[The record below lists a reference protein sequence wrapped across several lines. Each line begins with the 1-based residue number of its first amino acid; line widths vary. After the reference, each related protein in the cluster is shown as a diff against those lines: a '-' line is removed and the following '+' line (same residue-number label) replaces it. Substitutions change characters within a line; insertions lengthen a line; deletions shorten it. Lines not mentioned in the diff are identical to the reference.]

1 MNRRKFLHQSA
12 LTFGALTLTQQS
24 ILSCN
29 SAPKGN
35 AWKITM
41 LRNDIGIFEENGGTV
56 AFLLSPNEIVVVD
69 AQYPQPATN
78 LIGELKKRSQQPVRM
93 LINTHHHVDHTAGN
107 ISFKGVAGQVLA
119 HTNSKKNQQNWARAQ
134 QVEDKQLYPDLLYT
148 DNWTGQSGNEKISV
162 DYLGVAHTDGDS
174 LIHFQH
180 ANIVHAG
187 DIVWN
192 RHQPNVDRSAGSN
205 VKSWI
210 EVIEKAEKKYDK
222 STLYIF
228 GHADNGFKVTGS
240 SEVLLKFRD
249 FLGNLLKFVEKEIR
263 AGKTKDEVIKA
274 TIIPGG
280 EEWGGDGIHRALDG
294 AYDELT
300 AV

>member
-1 MNRRKFLHQSA
+1 MNRRTFLHQSA

-24 ILSCN
+24 ILSCT
-29 SAPKGN
+29 SGPKSDT
-35 AWKITM
+35 WKITM

-56 AFLLSPNEIVVVD
+56 AFLLSPNETVVVD
-69 AQYPQPATN
+69 AQYPKPATN
-78 LIGELKKRSQQPVRM
+78 LINELKKRSPRPVRL

-107 ISFKGVAGQVLA
+107 ISFKGVAEQILA

-134 QVEDKQLYPDLLYT
+134 QLEDKQLYPDQVYS
-148 DNWTGQSGNEKISV
+148 DNWSGQFGNEKISV

-187 DIVWN
+187 DIVFN

-205 VKSWI
+205 IKSWMQ
-210 EVIEKAEKKYDK
+210 VLDKAVQKYDK

-228 GHADNGFKVTGS
+228 GHADNGFKLTGS
-240 SEVLLKFRD
+240 SDDLLKFRD

-263 AGKTKDEVIKA
+263 AGKTKEEILKA

-280 EEWGGDGIHRALDG
+280 EEWGGDRIELGLEG
-294 AYDELT
+294 AYEELT
-300 AV
+300 AG